1 MNTEELSNRLTQI
14 VQGITNTHPIR
25 IKATIEVFLEEFD
38 PSQNYLLSISD
49 IEGYETQFIE
59 FEIWGQNDG
68 PIPGIKLFKDL
79 NIYTLNENIANTN
92 PYNTY
97 ITMETNFEYLA
108 KILKDDAIDT
118 WTLREQEEI
127 NKLDLTQGLHIF
139 LYDIYTG
146 IISHCQT
153 NKPTNQEP
161 IYESEHII
169 ILDSDSTIGCQ
180 E

>member
-1 MNTEELSNRLTQI
+1 MFTIQSNSIQTIKKNIMTYFNGTLQEFTYLHEQVTEISN
-14 VQGITNTHPIR
+14 PD
-25 IKATIEVFLEEFD
+25 E
-38 PSQNYLLSISD
+38 SYLGTFNLFFKEPVTS
-49 IEGYETQFIE
+49 
-59 FEIWGQNDG
+59 ND
-68 PIPGIKLFKDL
+68 
-79 NIYTLNENIANTN
+79 EQ
-92 PYNTY
+92 TY
-97 ITMETNFEYLA
+97 FEYLA

>member
-1 MNTEELSNRLTQI
+1 MDILKSTSIQTIKENIMTYFNGTLQEFTYLHEQVTEISN
-14 VQGITNTHPIR
+14 PD
-25 IKATIEVFLEEFD
+25 E
-38 PSQNYLLSISD
+38 SYL
-49 IEGYETQFIE
+49 G
-59 FEIWGQNDG
+59 
-68 PIPGIKLFKDL
+68 
-79 NIYTLNENIANTN
+79 TLNLFFTEPVTSNDEQ
-92 PYNTY
+92 TY
-97 ITMETNFEYLA
+97 FEYLA

-146 IISHCQT
+146 IISYCQT

>member
-14 VQGITNTHPIR
+14 LTGITSGEPNPNI
-25 IKATIEVFLEEFD
+25 IQGFVQNFIEDFKPDYYYEILVTD
-38 PSQNYLLSISD
+38 V
-49 IEGYETQFIE
+49 EGYTPTFIE
-59 FEIWGQNDG
+59 YYAWDEDEDG
-68 PIPGIKLFKDL
+68 PIPGIKLFKDF
-79 NIYTLNENIANTN
+79 NIYLERE
-92 PYNTY
+92 YC
-97 ITMETNFEYLA
+97 EYLA

>member
-1 MNTEELSNRLTQI
+1 
-14 VQGITNTHPIR
+14 
-25 IKATIEVFLEEFD
+25 
-38 PSQNYLLSISD
+38 
-49 IEGYETQFIE
+49 
-59 FEIWGQNDG
+59 
-68 PIPGIKLFKDL
+68 
-79 NIYTLNENIANTN
+79 
-92 PYNTY
+92 
-97 ITMETNFEYLA
+97 METNFEYLA

-118 WTLREQEEI
+118 LREQEEI
-127 NKLDLTQGLHIF
+127 KDPTQGLHIF

>member
-1 MNTEELSNRLTQI
+1 MNTEELSNQLTQI
-14 VQGITNTHPIR
+14 LTGITSGEPNPNI
-25 IKATIEVFLEEFD
+25 IQGFVQNFIEDFKPDYYYEILVTD
-38 PSQNYLLSISD
+38 V
-49 IEGYETQFIE
+49 EGYTPTFIE
-59 FEIWGQNDG
+59 YYAWDEDEDG

-79 NIYTLNENIANTN
+79 NIYLT
-92 PYNTY
+92 
-97 ITMETNFEYLA
+97 
-108 KILKDDAIDT
+108 KILKDDALDT

-169 ILDSDSTIGCQ
+169 ILIIILDSDSTLGCQ

>member
-1 MNTEELSNRLTQI
+1 MFTIQSNSIQTIKENIMTYFNGTLQEFTYLHEQVTEISN
-14 VQGITNTHPIR
+14 PD
-25 IKATIEVFLEEFD
+25 E
-38 PSQNYLLSISD
+38 SYL
-49 IEGYETQFIE
+49 G
-59 FEIWGQNDG
+59 
-68 PIPGIKLFKDL
+68 
-79 NIYTLNENIANTN
+79 TLNLFFKEPVTSNDEQ
-92 PYNTY
+92 TY
-97 ITMETNFEYLA
+97 FEYLA

>member
-1 MNTEELSNRLTQI
+1 
-14 VQGITNTHPIR
+14 
-25 IKATIEVFLEEFD
+25 
-38 PSQNYLLSISD
+38 
-49 IEGYETQFIE
+49 
-59 FEIWGQNDG
+59 
-68 PIPGIKLFKDL
+68 
-79 NIYTLNENIANTN
+79 
-92 PYNTY
+92 
-97 ITMETNFEYLA
+97 METNFEYLA

-127 NKLDLTQGLHIF
+127 KDLTQGLHIF

-146 IISHCQT
+146 IIFYCQT

-161 IYESEHII
+161 LYESEHII

>member
-1 MNTEELSNRLTQI
+1 
-14 VQGITNTHPIR
+14 
-25 IKATIEVFLEEFD
+25 
-38 PSQNYLLSISD
+38 
-49 IEGYETQFIE
+49 
-59 FEIWGQNDG
+59 
-68 PIPGIKLFKDL
+68 
-79 NIYTLNENIANTN
+79 
-92 PYNTY
+92 
-97 ITMETNFEYLA
+97 METNFEYLA

-146 IISHCQT
+146 IISHCQP
-153 NKPTNQEP
+153 NKLKWVSSDI
-161 IYESEHII
+161 IYQSEHII